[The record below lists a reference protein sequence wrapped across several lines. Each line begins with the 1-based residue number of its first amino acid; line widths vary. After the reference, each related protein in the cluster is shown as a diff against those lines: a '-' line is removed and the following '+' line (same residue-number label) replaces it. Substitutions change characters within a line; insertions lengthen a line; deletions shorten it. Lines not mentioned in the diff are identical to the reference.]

1 MHTLAYEDN
10 YSNEGS
16 YFFAS
21 MTSSSNYDD
30 NDIECEGYGCDN
42 SICHEGHVYYNIDD
56 ILGNGFGTGYA
67 DYAGNCRF
75 IVEFGEA
82 EFVNYTGQK
91 YVAVLKDNVVFA
103 KNVETGVTR
112 RMMNS
117 RSSKIVSCQNT
128 GMHDISVVYADGVV
142 IVWNP
147 LTDRMQQLL

>member
-1 MHTLAYEDN
+1 MTKPLGHKSYTSIGHLPGSRMN
-10 YSNEGS
+10 SNLDHLINPGQAKICTVAQRDKHDFIIVQEKLDGS
-16 YFFAS
+16 NVA
-21 MTSSSNYDD
+21 
-30 NDIECEGYGCDN
+30 
-42 SICHEGHVYYNIDD
+42 ICNIDEKYHFNVR
-56 ILGNGFGTGYA
+56 G
-67 DYAGNCRF
+67 
-75 IVEFGEA
+75 FGEA